1 MELFSV
7 SLRGI
12 NLPKST
18 VCTLALALVSSLLCG
33 LLEVSIKVWYL
44 RCIQNLKTQS
54 SVEIIQTF
62 IMLYPQA
69 FVGIEHISNHE
80 T

>member
-1 MELFSV
+1 MYSEL
-7 SLRGI
+7 
-12 NLPKST
+12 K
-18 VCTLALALVSSLLCG
+18 
-33 LLEVSIKVWYL
+33 K
-44 RCIQNLKTQS
+44 S